1 MLRLANETPFAI
13 GGTRRCY
20 VHPRDEKLCV
30 KVLRPDRTAAAR
42 LASATGWRRL
52 KGARG
57 FDDQR
62 KELKAY
68 RQLLRRGGCDWRHV
82 PRCHG
87 AVDTDQGVGVVT
99 DLVRNHDGA
108 LPRNL
113 EQLLPD
119 GLTAPLAAAIDEFK
133 AWLRRDLFLSRD
145 LLPHNIIGVA
155 LAAERYRLMIVDG
168 IGNSELLPLSNW
180 LKPCARLKVERKIR
194 KFDARVR
201 ILLPNSAAAGKR
213 DSPESQH
220 RDGLC

>member
-1 MLRLANETPFAI
+1 MLTLANETPFAI

-20 VHPRDEKLCV
+20 VHPGDDTLCV
-30 KVLRPDRTAAAR
+30 KVLRPDRTAARR
-42 LASATGWRRL
+42 LASASGWRRL

-68 RQLLRRGGCDWRHV
+68 RQLLRRGDCDWRHV

-99 DLVRNHDGA
+99 ALHRNFDGT

-113 EQLLPD
+113 EQLLPNGMTD
-119 GLTAPLAAAIDEFK
+119 PLAAAIDEFK

-155 LAAERYRLMIVDG
+155 LSAARYRLVIVDG

-180 LKPCARLKVERKIR
+180 FKACARLKVERKIR
-194 KFDARVR
+194 KFDSRVYM
-201 ILLPNSAAAGKR
+201 LLPAAR
-213 DSPESQH
+213 
-220 RDGLC
+220 